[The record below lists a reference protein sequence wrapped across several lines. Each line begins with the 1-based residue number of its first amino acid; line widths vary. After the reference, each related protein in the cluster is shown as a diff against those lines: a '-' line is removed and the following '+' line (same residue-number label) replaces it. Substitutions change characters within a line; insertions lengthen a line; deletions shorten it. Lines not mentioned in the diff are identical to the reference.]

1 MAKDLFATLDLN
13 LIRTFQIIYQE
24 RNLNRAAERLF
35 VTQPAMSKALAK
47 LRHHFNDE
55 LFIRSYHGLQSTDF
69 SDNLYKNLGPAL
81 ESLSSA
87 VNSQFEFE
95 PQQLSGRICISLSP
109 FLIQA
114 IGDKLYQRIHAEAP
128 DVQLILLNWSA
139 KTLTHIHNQ
148 EVDLGI
154 NYELPN
160 SYKDIIGEEIGTE
173 KYSIYV
179 RENHPYKGKSITQEQ
194 IAEYEIVT
202 IANSG
207 WNLQETFVEREFKKK
222 GLVAKMTF
230 RSELPSALVK
240 VVLNSD
246 AMFPSSRFLN
256 GTDNGLRKIDIENT
270 DEIISFCILSYSYKK
285 VKTSQRQTWLINH
298 IKALVK

>member
-47 LRHHFNDE
+47 LRHHFDDE

-81 ESLSSA
+81 DSLSNAINFHS
-87 VNSQFEFE
+87 EFE
-95 PQQLSGRICISLSP
+95 PQKLSGRITISLSP
-109 FLIQA
+109 FLAQA

-128 DVQLILLNWSA
+128 DIQLVILNWSA
-139 KTLTHIHNQ
+139 KTLTNIHNQ

-154 NYELPN
+154 NYQFSN
-160 SYKDIIGEEIGTE
+160 NYKDIIGEEVSAE

-179 RENHPYKGKSITQEQ
+179 REGHPFKGGVITQEE
-194 IAEYEIVT
+194 ISEYEIVT
-202 IANSG
+202 IANPD
-207 WNLQETFVEREFKKK
+207 WNLQESFVEREFKKK
-222 GLVAKMTF
+222 GLVAKMKF
-230 RSELPSALVK
+230 RSELPDSLVK

-256 GTDNGLRKIDIENT
+256 VPDNGLRKLDIVGS
-270 DEIISFCILSYSYKK
+270 DDIIAFPIFSYSYKK
-285 VKTSQRQTWLINH
+285 LQHSQQQIWLINH
-298 IKALVK
+298 IKTLLK